1 MSDVRTKRFD
11 HERVRGIV
19 LLVTLVLLVV
29 LATLGYTLTSEVSA
43 YKRRAQYM
51 MNYQVARYGCDSG
64 LRYALT
70 IVEQLKPEYVSDAN
84 MPDFSDLFRLSD
96 AEYEELLVR
105 VAAQRNAGG
114 AKTFDFGG
122 DANDINDVNAVRRP
136 PGVGDSNLPGD
147 IDDVNK
153 LNDLNDL
160 NYYVDSNDV
169 NSLFVPGP
177 YGEAWPLVSKPI
189 ELEIGTAKVKIEIE
203 DENAKYPV
211 GWLLMNDKKVSRE
224 VEAGFRTFCN
234 WMEVNEVDVDY
245 IQEQFKAV
253 SDIRPFKI
261 DFQPISKLSPVGR
274 PGSSSG
280 KSNRS
285 KSRTSRERYVTT
297 SISPAEQ
304 MASQAKDFSVLL
316 SSSLIDRDLMARAL
330 PVSEKKKESVLK
342 YMSLWGTTKVNIN
355 TSPRHVLEAAFMFG
369 GDADKIAD
377 AIIELRRVKPI
388 EKIDDLKRDLF
399 RYTVSIE
406 KCEKYITTVSDF
418 FTVRVTATSGVAQ
431 ASAVIALTKWGPV
444 VRTVAVVSGG

>member
-1 MSDVRTKRFD
+1 
-11 HERVRGIV
+11 V
-19 LLVTLVLLVV
+19 LLVALVLLVV

-51 MNYQVARYGCDSG
+51 MSYQAARYGCDSG

-70 IVEQLKPEYVSDAN
+70 IVERFKPKLVSDVN

-96 AEYEELLVR
+96 AEYEELLAR

-136 PGVGDSNLPGD
+136 PGVGDSNLHRD
-147 IDDVNK
+147 INDVNK

-160 NYYVDSNDV
+160 NYYMDSNDV
-169 NSLFVPGP
+169 HSLFVPGP
-177 YGEAWPLVSKPI
+177 YGEAWPLVSKPV

-203 DENAKYPV
+203 DENAKYPA
-211 GWLLMNDKKVSRE
+211 GWLLMNEKEVSRE

-245 IQEQFKAV
+245 IKEQFRAV
-253 SDIRPFKI
+253 TDIRPFKI
-261 DFQPISKLSPVGR
+261 DFQPISKLSPVGG
-274 PGSSSG
+274 PGPSLG
-280 KSNRS
+280 KSDRS
-285 KSRTSRERYVTT
+285 KSRTSRERYATT
-297 SISPAEQ
+297 SISQTEQ

-316 SSSLIDRDLMARAL
+316 SSSLIDRDFMAKAL

-342 YMSLWGTTKVNIN
+342 YISLWGTTKVNIN

-377 AIIELRRVKPI
+377 AIIALRRVKPI
-388 EKIDDLKRDLF
+388 EKIDDLKRDLL

-444 VRTVAVVSGG
+444 VRTVAVVPGG